1 MMIIE
6 EMNNGYRIVETDES
20 FNQNILDSN
29 NDERIC

>member
-1 MMIIE
+1 MIMIE

-20 FNQNILDSN
+20 CNQNILDSN